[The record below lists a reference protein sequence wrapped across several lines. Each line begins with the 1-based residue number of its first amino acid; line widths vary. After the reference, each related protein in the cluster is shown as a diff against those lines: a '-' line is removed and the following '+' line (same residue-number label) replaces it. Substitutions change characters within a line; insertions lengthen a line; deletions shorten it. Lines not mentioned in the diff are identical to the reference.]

1 MTRSALL
8 VLVGTVF
15 LAASLLGQGRGQ
27 DQAPYPR
34 LPAPPV
40 KSPPDTTAPDIPGV
54 VAGGTKVH
62 LIRDLF
68 QSTEGPIAMPD
79 GSLLFTEQDAAAT
92 GSWSRSTTTAMSPR
106 SSPTRTGRSVSR
118 TTRKDV

>member
-1 MTRSALL
+1 MTRSAVF
-8 VLVGTVF
+8 VLVGTVL
-15 LAASLLGQGRGQ
+15 LAASLSGQGRGQ

-68 QSTEGPIAMPD
+68 HSTEGPIATR
-79 GSLLFTEQDAAAT
+79 LT
-92 GSWSRSTTTAMSPR
+92 GSRSFVMSNGRLVKRLGVEIVEFDMSR
-106 SSPTRTGRSVSR
+106 V
-118 TTRKDV
+118 